1 MTQKMTLHRVL
12 SELKTLDKRINNG
25 VAKLDVIGI
34 KKGDKFLKPVSEDEF
49 TSNAKADVESLEAL
63 IQRRYDLKRALILAN
78 ATHTVIVNGMAMT
91 IAEAIDYKAVIS
103 YKELEYKRL
112 NRLYQEYLAKF
123 ENESRTNEEKLNN
136 LILSAT
142 GKDSSKADASTVV
155 ALTKSYNETNAIKAV
170 DPINLKQKLETLRN
184 EIDGFMTEV
193 DAVLSEA
200 NATVTVEV

>member
-1 MTQKMTLHRVL
+1 
-12 SELKTLDKRINNG
+12 
-25 VAKLDVIGI
+25 
-34 KKGDKFLKPVSEDEF
+34 
-49 TSNAKADVESLEAL
+49 
-63 IQRRYDLKRALILAN
+63 
-78 ATHTVIVNGMAMT
+78 MT

-142 GKDSSKADASTVV
+142 GKDSSKADASTVE

>member
-78 ATHTVIVNGMAMT
+78 ATHTVIVNGMVMT

-142 GKDSSKADASTVV
+142 GKDSSK
-155 ALTKSYNETNAIKAV
+155 ETNAIKAV

>member
-63 IQRRYDLKRALILAN
+63 IQRRYNLKRALILAN
-78 ATHTVIVNGMAMT
+78 ATHTVIVNGMTMT

-112 NRLYQEYLAKF
+112 NCLYQEYLAKF

-142 GKDSSKADASTVV
+142 GKDSSKADASTVE

>member
-1 MTQKMTLHRVL
+1 M
-12 SELKTLDKRINNG
+12 
-25 VAKLDVIGI
+25 IGI

-78 ATHTVIVNGMAMT
+78 ATHTVIVNGWSMT
-91 IAEAIDYKAVIS
+91 IAEAIDYKTVIS

-112 NRLYQEYLAKF
+112 NRLYQDYLAKF
-123 ENESRTNEEKLNN
+123 GNESRTNEEKLNN

-142 GKDSSKADASTVV
+142 GKDSSKADASTVE

-170 DPINLKQKLETLRN
+170 DPINLKKKLEALRN
-184 EIDGFMTEV
+184 EVDGFMTEI